1 METCVGKEYVDFS
14 KPLKLVGKVENYLG
28 DVIDTMRNSLK
39 HIGGKSI
46 ANQQVTPKGDWIK
59 MDPSQI
65 TLLINLCVWVKN
77 VEGGFHSLKGNP
89 NAMKKA
95 FEDQVQSLT
104 DLIKMV
110 QGDLDK
116 AVRQKIMCMITMD
129 AHSRDIIDK
138 LIVEK
143 VS

>member
-1 METCVGKEYVDFS
+1 
-14 KPLKLVGKVENYLG
+14 
-28 DVIDTMRNSLK
+28 
-39 HIGGKSI
+39 
-46 ANQQVTPKGDWIK
+46 